1 MSIFLVFTS
10 HAREGMGRGLIV
22 AGIDTF
28 MMKHF
33 GFSSSAM
40 GIVVH
45 FMNRAQMHFQNNF
58 QIIPDIR
65 PTFGDAPH
73 PPPPLRWPARHLFD
87 YASYEY
93 LLHTYICMFYVHII
107 LSVQIQI
114 ASGK

>member
-1 MSIFLVFTS
+1 
-10 HAREGMGRGLIV
+10 MGRGLIV
-22 AGIDTF
+22 ADIDTF

-33 GFSSSAM
+33 AFSSSAM

-73 PPPPLRWPARHLFD
+73 PPPPLQPRRRAYATATSPLHRDAAATPACP
-87 YASYEY
+87 
-93 LLHTYICMFYVHII
+93 TPI
-107 LSVQIQI
+107 
-114 ASGK
+114 

>member
-1 MSIFLVFTS
+1 MSIFPAFPC

-22 AGIDTF
+22 ADIDTF

-33 GFSSSAM
+33 TFSSSAM

-73 PPPPLRWPARHLFD
+73 PPPLKGLKSPKRFKNLPLR
-87 YASYEY
+87 S
-93 LLHTYICMFYVHII
+93 MSSI
-107 LSVQIQI
+107 LI
-114 ASGK
+114 